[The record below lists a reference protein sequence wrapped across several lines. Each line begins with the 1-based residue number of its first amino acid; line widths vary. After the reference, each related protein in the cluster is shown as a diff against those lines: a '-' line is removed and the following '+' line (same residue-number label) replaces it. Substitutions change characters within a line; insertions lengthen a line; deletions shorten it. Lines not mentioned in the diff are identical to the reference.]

1 MFVKSKICSRET
13 DSYPNITMPL
23 QHIRLIHT
31 SDTHLGDHLGHPS
44 SNNALQKVVSETI
57 LLGADFLLLAGDIFD
72 NERISDETVK
82 FFLDEIS
89 KLDTPVILLPGNH
102 DLMHDTSIYKR
113 GIFKDSPSNLF
124 IFKEENGEIIE
135 FDDQGIKF
143 WGKAMSEHS
152 PSFQPLSPL
161 PHPEKNMWF
170 IGMAHGHFEAI
181 KTSSGRSSLIFP
193 GEINKSPF
201 NYIALGHWDLYT
213 DVSQG
218 QNLAVYS
225 GCPMTV
231 GSKSGPGFVSLV
243 DLDPEKGTLYE
254 KWAIKS

>member
-23 QHIRLIHT
+23 QHMRLIHT

-57 LLGADFLLLAGDIFD
+57 LLGADFLLLAGDVFD

-124 IFKEENGEIIE
+124 IFKEENGEIISE
-135 FDDQGIKF
+135 IQIAEGYSVQGIDLKDDV
-143 WGKAMSEHS
+143 
-152 PSFQPLSPL
+152 L
-161 PHPEKNMWF
+161 
-170 IGMAHGHFEAI
+170 
-181 KTSSGRSSLIFP
+181 
-193 GEINKSPF
+193 
-201 NYIALGHWDLYT
+201 AL
-213 DVSQG
+213 
-218 QNLAVYS
+218 A
-225 GCPMTV
+225 C
-231 GSKSGPGFVSLV
+231 GSDGVL
-243 DLDPEKGTLYE
+243 LYE
-254 KWAIKS
+254 WNGFDFSTALTELGRLNSDYAYNVKVYDTQNIFTATRAGIQLFQLGE

>member
-1 MFVKSKICSRET
+1 
-13 DSYPNITMPL
+13 MPL

-57 LLGADFLLLAGDIFD
+57 LLGADFLLLAGDVFD

-213 DVSQG
+213 DISQG

>member
-1 MFVKSKICSRET
+1 MFVKSKICNQET
-13 DSYPNITMPL
+13 DSYSDITMPL
-23 QHIRLIHT
+23 QHLRLIHT

-44 SNNALQKVVSETI
+44 SNIALQKVVCETI
-57 LLGADFLLLAGDIFD
+57 LLRADFLLLAGDVFD
-72 NERISDETVK
+72 NERISDETVN
-82 FFLDEIS
+82 FFLNEIS
-89 KLDTPVILLPGNH
+89 KLETPVILLPGNH

-113 GIFKDSPSNLF
+113 GVFRDPPSNLF

-161 PHPEKNMWF
+161 PHPERNTWF

-181 KTSSGRSSLIFP
+181 ETNSGRSSLISP
-193 GEINKSPF
+193 AEINKSPF

-213 DVSQG
+213 DVSQE

-231 GSKSGPGFVSLV
+231 GDKSGPGFVSLV
-243 DLDPEKGTLYE
+243 DLDPEKGTLYD
-254 KWAIKS
+254 KWSMKS